1 MGLHFEMNRT
11 FLTALLVI
19 FLLLAG
25 LVTFQPPVIG
35 LALPVLIYLLVGL
48 WRGPAH
54 IDLVAERS
62 LSAERALT
70 GDEITVTLTVRNKG
84 SDLAEVLVEDLLPDG
99 LNVVAG
105 QARHLTALAG
115 GGSVTWTYTISGKRG
130 YYSLNKVR
138 ATTHDT
144 LGLVV
149 HQSILSTDGQLFI
162 LPPTLR
168 LRRVSIQPRR
178 TRVYSGTIP
187 ARQGGTGVEFFDIRD
202 YLPGDSPRWINWRA
216 AARHPEGLYSNQ
228 FEQERVVDVGIILD
242 GRRATNEFGHR
253 SIFEHSVLAAAALS
267 DALLNSGNR
276 VGMLFY
282 GKQVVW
288 TLPGYGKLQSERIL
302 HDLSRLETGDSM
314 SFTNIF
320 VPRHLFPARS
330 QIVLISPLAADDFLT
345 LAELRIRGYHMLII
359 SPNPVAFE
367 AAALPKNETTQ
378 LARQI
383 VQMQRRVLL
392 RRLRGMG
399 IQVMDWDI
407 SIPFEQAAKRDLERR
422 PMMTRG
428 IQP

>member
-1 MGLHFEMNRT
+1 MNRT
-11 FLTALLVI
+11 FLTALLAT
-19 FLLLAG
+19 LLLLVG
-25 LVTFQPPVIG
+25 LLTFHAPVIG
-35 LALPVLIYLLVGL
+35 LAFPFLIYLLVGF

-70 GDEITVTLTVRNKG
+70 GDEITVILTVRNKG
-84 SDLAEVLVEDLLPDG
+84 KNLAEVLVEDLLAEG
-99 LNVVAG
+99 LSVVTG
-105 QARHLTALAG
+105 QARHLTSLAG
-115 GGSVTWTYTISGKRG
+115 GRSVTWTYTISGRRG
-130 YYSLNKVR
+130 YYSLNRVR
-138 ATTHDT
+138 ATARDP
-144 LGLVV
+144 LGLVIR
-149 HQSILSTDGQLFI
+149 QSILPTDGQLFI

-216 AARHPEGLYSNQ
+216 AARHPEGLYSNE

-242 GRRATNEFGHR
+242 GRRASNEFGRR

-267 DALLNSGNR
+267 DALISTGNR

-302 HDLSRLETGDSM
+302 HDLSRLETGESM
-314 SFTNIF
+314 AFTNIY
-320 VPRHLFPARS
+320 VPHHLFPAHS
-330 QIVLISPLAADDFLT
+330 QLVIISPLVTDDFHM
-345 LAELRIRGYHMLII
+345 LAELRLRGFHMLVI
-359 SPNPVAFE
+359 SPNPVSFE
-367 AAALPKNETTQ
+367 AAALPPTEAVQ
-378 LARQI
+378 LAQQI
-383 VQMQRRVLL
+383 VQMQRLVLL
-392 RRLRGMG
+392 RRLRNMG

-407 SIPFEQAAKRDLERR
+407 TVPFETAAKRDLERR

>member
-1 MGLHFEMNRT
+1 MNRT
-11 FLTALLVI
+11 FLTALLAI
-19 FLLLAG
+19 LLLLAG
-25 LVTFQPPVIG
+25 LVTFHAPVVG

-48 WRGPAH
+48 WRGPAK
-54 IDLVAERS
+54 IDLVAERT

-99 LNVVAG
+99 LNVVTG
-105 QARHLTALAG
+105 QARHLTALSG
-115 GGSVTWTYTISGKRG
+115 GGSATWTYTISGRRG
-130 YYSLNKVR
+130 YYSLDQVQVT
-138 ATTHDT
+138 AHDA

-149 HQSILSTDGQLFI
+149 HRSILPTDGQLFI

-242 GRRATNEFGHR
+242 GRRATNEFGYR

-267 DALLNSGNR
+267 DALINTGNR

-314 SFTNIF
+314 AFTNIY

-330 QIVLISPLAADDFLT
+330 QLVLISPLATDDFHT
-345 LAELRIRGYHMLII
+345 LAELRLRGYHLLII

-383 VQMQRRVLL
+383 VQMQRLVLI

-399 IQVMDWDI
+399 IQVMDWDV
-407 SIPFEQAAKRDLERR
+407 SVPFEQAAKRNLERR

-428 IQP
+428 MQP